1 MCSYCNIEL
10 AILLDSSSK
19 SIANAWTQ
27 MQEFAVSVVTG
38 YNINSNCV
46 RVAVI
51 HYNDQQAIYTVSLQT
66 DSNTVQT
73 YIRGLSL
80 LNGGSNLENALNT
93 LRTRVFTSGAVRSGA
108 ALLAVVVTDNLQP
121 SSGLTNEAN
130 LAKAQGITIIAVGIT
145 RQGRVDTTTLYAV
158 ASRSGSVT
166 YANTVSDYTQ
176 LPGAVS
182 SVTQQWGC
190 FLPTPRPTPSPVGG
204 MYIFTVISNIIS
216 AFALMCCVDLAIFV
230 ADQGVLP
237 VNAMADPTR
246 MQVYMHSSLMDALIR
261 SPGTTVPD
269 GLIFCRRCFFSPRV
283 LRAPSTDRPETLPH
297 GRNLA

>member
-1 MCSYCNIEL
+1 MPESHMLEVLGEKQNNVCVRCTVCSQCNIEL

-27 MQEFAVSVVTG
+27 MQEFAVSVVSAYT
-38 YNINSNCV
+38 ISSTCV
-46 RVAVI
+46 RVSVI

-66 DSNTVQT
+66 DSSTVQR

-80 LNGGSNLENALNT
+80 LNGGSSLENALSA
-93 LRTRVFTSGAVRSGA
+93 LRNNVFTSSAVRSGA
-108 ALLAVVVTDNLQP
+108 TLLAVIVTDNLQP

-145 RQGRVDTTTLYAV
+145 TQGRVNTATLFAV

-176 LPGAVS
+176 LPGAVT

-190 FLPTPRPTPSPVGG
+190 FPITTTAAPVPSNTCS
-204 MYIFTVISNIIS
+204 FTCI
-216 AFALMCCVDLAIFV
+216 
-230 ADQGVLP
+230 
-237 VNAMADPTR
+237 
-246 MQVYMHSSLMDALIR
+246 
-261 SPGTTVPD
+261 
-269 GLIFCRRCFFSPRV
+269 
-283 LRAPSTDRPETLPH
+283 
-297 GRNLA
+297 